1 LRFPEPDLPDLV
13 YLEQLSSATYL
24 DQPYDVTGYLTVMD
38 QLCVQAATGAGSKDM
53 LRAILRE
60 A

>member
-13 YLEQLSSATYL
+13 YLEQLDSATYL
-24 DQPYDVTGYLTVMD
+24 DHPDQVVDYVTVMD
-38 QLCVQAATGAGSKDM
+38 QLCVQALSKTASKQM
-53 LRAILRE
+53 LRTLLRQ